1 MSKLDEIVKLAYS
14 QLGEPYSSMGNMF
27 AGNDGWGCAML
38 CAACYNSV
46 LGTNFYGSCYNF
58 AGDICNGEPNQDY
71 QFNQTDS
78 PVAGDIVLYY
88 QNYDID
94 NNYNCGHAA
103 IYVGDGNVIGA
114 WGQKRIGEIG
124 NWGEVS
130 ETSIDYQSIG
140 GTHIFIHCVLC
151 DDGDCDDRKY
161 IVNCDYLNVRD
172 DASIHSNI
180 VSHYERGDT
189 VILED
194 WRTVNDGYVWGRYV
208 GANSGQLRYI
218 AIGPDTGN
226 IDPDDFLVKL

>member
-1 MSKLDEIVKLAYS
+1 MSKLNEIVNLAYS
-14 QLGEPYSSMGNMF
+14 QLGQPYSSMSDMF
-27 AGNDGWGCAML
+27 AGDAGWGCAML
-38 CAACYNSV
+38 CAACYNAV

-58 AGDICNGEPNQDY
+58 AGDICNGEPNQGY
-71 QFNQTDS
+71 QFVQTDS
-78 PVAGDIVLYY
+78 PIAGDIVLYY

-130 ETSIDYQSIG
+130 ETSIEYQSIG
-140 GTHIFIHCVLC
+140 GTYIFIHCIMC
-151 DDGDCDDRKY
+151 DGCDNDRQY

-208 GANSGQLRYI
+208 GVNSGQLRYI
-218 AIGPDTGN
+218 AIGPDTGTN
-226 IDPDDFLVKL
+226 DPDDFLVKL